1 MAAKSQ
7 TSFTPPK
14 RAWQRMLSGRRLDI
28 LDPSPLDIEIEDIAH
43 GLARVA
49 RWNGQTMSAH
59 AFSVAEHSLVVEQIA
74 RHLKPGLQTKWC
86 LAALLHDAPEYVIGD
101 MISPFKSAL
110 GSAYKTIEH
119 KLEAAIHLRF
129 SLPVTL
135 PVGIARLIKK
145 ADRLSAYFEATQ
157 IAGFSP
163 EESDKYFLI
172 PPPGLQVSIAPLPV
186 AQAQIAFMD
195 RFLALTQNDDG

>member
-1 MAAKSQ
+1 
-7 TSFTPPK
+7 
-14 RAWQRMLSGRRLDI
+14 
-28 LDPSPLDIEIEDIAH
+28 
-43 GLARVA
+43 
-49 RWNGQTMSAH
+49 MSAH

-101 MISPFKSAL
+101 MISPFKLAL

-119 KLEAAIHLRF
+119 KLEEAIHVRF
-129 SLPVTL
+129 SLPAAL

-163 EESDKYFLI
+163 EEGDKYFLI
-172 PPPGLQVSIAPLPV
+172 PPPGLHVSIAPLPV

-195 RFLALTQNDDG
+195 RFLALTQSDDG